1 MLDAGSA
8 ISTDWR
14 FGIAY
19 NAALKLCTVLLYAEG
34 YRASRELQHY
44 RTLAALP
51 EILGEAKKAD
61 AEYLD
66 DCRKKRNI
74 VEYDYV
80 GRVSKSDA
88 DELIVFVKEFR
99 DEVVTRSF
107 SRNDLSLAGIVSPLT
122 PDALFTRRS
131 GFAQAGLPAEAAS
144 RRRALLVLRS
154 PALQDIGGCSMQF
167 VDGSI

>member
-1 MLDAGSA
+1 MSLKQWAHNGWLKPHQTSYKEIKNLLDIVDRDMLDAESD

-19 NAALKLCTVLLYAEG
+19 NAALKLCTILLYGEG
-34 YRASRELQHY
+34 YRPSRELQHY

-51 EILGEAKKAD
+51 KILGEAKKAD

-80 GRVSKSDA
+80 GGASESDA
-88 DELIVFVKEFR
+88 DELIGFVKEFK
-99 DEVVTRSF
+99 DDVITWLKKHHPE
-107 SRNDLSLAGIVSPLT
+107 LI
-122 PDALFTRRS
+122 
-131 GFAQAGLPAEAAS
+131 
-144 RRRALLVLRS
+144 
-154 PALQDIGGCSMQF
+154 
-167 VDGSI
+167 

>member
-1 MLDAGSA
+1 MSLKQWADNGWLRAHQTSWKEIKNLLDIVDRDMLDAESV

-19 NAALKLCTVLLYAEG
+19 NAALKLCTLLLYAEG
-34 YRASRELQHY
+34 YRVSRELQHY

-80 GRVSKSDA
+80 GGASESDA

-99 DEVVTRSF
+99 DEVISWLKK
-107 SRNDLSLAGIVSPLT
+107 NH
-122 PDALFTRRS
+122 
-131 GFAQAGLPAEAAS
+131 QE
-144 RRRALLVLRS
+144 LLKK
-154 PALQDIGGCSMQF
+154 
-167 VDGSI
+167 

>member
-1 MLDAGSA
+1 MSLKQWADNGWLKIHRTSREEISHLLDIVERDLNDAQRD

-19 NAALKLCTVLLYAEG
+19 NAALKLCRILLAAEG
-34 YRASRELQHY
+34 YRPSHDSQHY

-74 VEYDYV
+74 IEYDCV
-80 GRVSKSDA
+80 GGASESDA
-88 DELIVFVKEFR
+88 DELIKFVKEFR
-99 DEVVTRSF
+99 GEVIAWLRK
-107 SRNDLSLAGIVSPLT
+107 RHP
-122 PDALFTRRS
+122 
-131 GFAQAGLPAEAAS
+131 E
-144 RRRALLVLRS
+144 LV
-154 PALQDIGGCSMQF
+154 
-167 VDGSI
+167 

>member
-1 MLDAGSA
+1 MSLKQWADNGWLKPHQTSWKEIKNLLDIVDRDMLDAGSA

-51 EILGEAKKAD
+51 EILGEAKKVD

-80 GRVSKSDA
+80 GGASESDA

-99 DEVVTRSF
+99 DEIITW
-107 SRNDLSLAGIVSPLT
+107 LKKKHPE
-122 PDALFTRRS
+122 LFKK
-131 GFAQAGLPAEAAS
+131 
-144 RRRALLVLRS
+144 
-154 PALQDIGGCSMQF
+154 
-167 VDGSI
+167 